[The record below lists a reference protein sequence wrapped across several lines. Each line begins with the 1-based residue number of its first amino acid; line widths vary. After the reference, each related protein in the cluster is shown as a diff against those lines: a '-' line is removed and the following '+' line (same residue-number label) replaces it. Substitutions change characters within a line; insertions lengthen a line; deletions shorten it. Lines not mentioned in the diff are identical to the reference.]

1 MARFLSVIFPVL
13 LAATGLAQT
22 LPDAPITAAPAG
34 VSTINLDRVL
44 MPLAVASIGADAYA
58 THMDWTPRQG
68 ISTAE
73 VNPIARAFVSHGTA
87 PLVAYFAAGAGAF
100 VFAHHKIARNHRKL
114 ALALD
119 LGVMGSEIY
128 YTQYSFRHHIE

>member
-1 MARFLSVIFPVL
+1 MARFCSVIL
-13 LAATGLAQT
+13 LIFLTTLVHAQT
-22 LPDAPITAAPAG
+22 LPEAP
-34 VSTINLDRVL
+34 VSPTIRNLDRVF
-44 MPLAVASIGADAYA
+44 MPLAVASIGVDAYA
-58 THMDWTPRQG
+58 THLDWTPRQG

-73 VNPIARAFVSHGTA
+73 VNPIARTFVSHGTA

-100 VFAHHKIARNHRKL
+100 VFAHHKLGRRHPKL

-119 LGVMGSEIY
+119 LVVMGSEAY

>member
-1 MARFLSVIFPVL
+1 MVRCWSAILLIFL
-13 LAATGLAQT
+13 TGVVHAQT
-22 LPDAPITAAPAG
+22 LPEAPA
-34 VSTINLDRVL
+34 SPIIANFDRVL

-58 THMDWTPRQG
+58 THLDWTPRKG

-73 VNPIARAFVSHGTA
+73 VNPIARTFVSHGTA

-100 VFAHHKIARNHRKL
+100 VFAHHRLERRHRKL

-119 LGVMGSEIY
+119 LVVIGSEAY

>member
-1 MARFLSVIFPVL
+1 MARCWSVIL
-13 LAATGLAQT
+13 LIFLTAVVHAQT
-22 LPDAPITAAPAG
+22 LPEAPVSPTIT
-34 VSTINLDRVL
+34 NLDRVL

-58 THMDWTPRQG
+58 THLDWTPRQG

-73 VNPIARAFVSHGTA
+73 VNPIARTFVSHGTA

-100 VFAHHKIARNHRKL
+100 VFAHHKLARRHRKL

-119 LGVMGSEIY
+119 LVVMGSEAY
-128 YTQYSFRHHIE
+128 YTQYSFRHHID

>member
-1 MARFLSVIFPVL
+1 MARCWSVIL
-13 LAATGLAQT
+13 LIFLTAVVHAQT
-22 LPDAPITAAPAG
+22 LPEAPVSPTIT
-34 VSTINLDRVL
+34 NLDHVL

-58 THMDWTPRQG
+58 THLDWTPRQG

-73 VNPIARAFVSHGTA
+73 VNPIARTFVSHGTA

-100 VFAHHKIARNHRKL
+100 VFANHKLARRHRKL

-119 LGVMGSEIY
+119 LVVMGSEAY
-128 YTQYSFRHHIE
+128 YTQYSFRHHID

>member
-1 MARFLSVIFPVL
+1 MARFWSVIFPLL
-13 LAATGLAQT
+13 LAASCCAQT
-22 LPDAPITAAPAG
+22 LPDAPAAAP
-34 VSTINLDRVL
+34 SNLDRVL
-44 MPLAVASIGADAYA
+44 MSLAVASIGADAYA
-58 THMDWTPRQG
+58 THLDWTPRQG

-73 VNPIARAFVSHGTA
+73 VNPIARTFVSHGTA
-87 PLVAYFAAGAGAF
+87 PLVAYFAAGAGGF
-100 VFAHHKIARNHRKL
+100 VFAHHKLARRYRKL

>member
-1 MARFLSVIFPVL
+1 MARCWSVIL
-13 LAATGLAQT
+13 LIFLTAVVHAQT
-22 LPDAPITAAPAG
+22 LPEAPVSPTIT
-34 VSTINLDRVL
+34 NLDRVL

-58 THMDWTPRQG
+58 THLDWTPRQG

-73 VNPIARAFVSHGTA
+73 VNPIARTFVSHGTA

-100 VFAHHKIARNHRKL
+100 VFAHHKLARRHGKL

-119 LGVMGSEIY
+119 LVVMGSEAY
-128 YTQYSFRHHIE
+128 YTQYSFRHHID

>member
-1 MARFLSVIFPVL
+1 MARRSSMISLIFLGALVH
-13 LAATGLAQT
+13 AQT
-22 LPDAPITAAPAG
+22 LPDAPVNPTIT
-34 VSTINLDRVL
+34 NLDRVL
-44 MPLAVASIGADAYA
+44 LPLAVASIGVDAYA
-58 THMDWTPRQG
+58 THIDWTLRPG

-100 VFAHHKIARNHRKL
+100 VLAHHKVARRHRKL

-128 YTQYSFRHHIE
+128 YTQYSVRHHID

>member
-1 MARFLSVIFPVL
+1 MARCWSVILLIF
-13 LAATGLAQT
+13 LAAMVHAQT
-22 LPDAPITAAPAG
+22 LPEAPA
-34 VSTINLDRVL
+34 SPTITNLDRVL

-58 THMDWTPRQG
+58 THLDWTPRQG

-73 VNPIARAFVSHGTA
+73 VNPIARAFVSHGTG

-100 VFAHHKIARNHRKL
+100 VFAHHKLGRRHRKL

-119 LGVMGSEIY
+119 LVVMGSEAY